1 MKKAIIF
8 LVIWLVLFSLSGCQ
22 QSNRGATNNSTI
34 GMGYSITKQPYN
46 NDEGGNSIHIEY
58 PLLYSEIHSMATS
71 NDIIKDGIRQYVTDY
86 YGAGIHN
93 LTLELS
99 YAVEF
104 SEENLLSFSFR
115 GLGNVK
121 SAAHPNNLFF
131 TITIGMP
138 EQNRLKLGEL
148 YCLNADFLGIVKNN
162 LLKQHPASV
171 NVFND
176 SELSALLL
184 QADSPTGDC
193 FSFFTKDSLVIS
205 IPVPHALG
213 DYMETKI
220 KYDDIQSYLKD
231 AS

>member
-1 MKKAIIF
+1 MKKAIVF
-8 LVIWLVLFSLSGCQ
+8 LVSWLVLFSLSGCHP
-22 QSNRGATNNSTI
+22 SNRGAINNSTI
-34 GMGYSITKQPYN
+34 GMSYSVTKQQYN

-58 PLLYSEIHSMATS
+58 PLLYSEIYSMTTS
-71 NDIIKDGIRQYVTDY
+71 NDIIKNGIKQYVTDY
-86 YGAGIHN
+86 YGADVHN
-93 LTLELS
+93 LTLNLS

-121 SAAHPNNLFF
+121 SAAHPNNLLF
-131 TITIGMP
+131 TINIGMP

-148 YCLNADFLGIVKNN
+148 YFLNADFLGIVKKN
-162 LLKQHPASV
+162 LLTQHPSSV

-205 IPVPHALG
+205 IAAPHALG
-213 DYMETKI
+213 DYLETKI
-220 KYDDIQSYLKD
+220 KYAHIQSYLKD
-231 AS
+231 AA